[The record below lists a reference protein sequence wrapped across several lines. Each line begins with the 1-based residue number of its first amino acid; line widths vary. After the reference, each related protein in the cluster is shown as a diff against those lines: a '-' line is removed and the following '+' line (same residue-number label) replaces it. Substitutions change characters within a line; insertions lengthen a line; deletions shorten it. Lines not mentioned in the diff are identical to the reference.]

1 MEVIISIILGG
12 IGGAFVSAFIT
23 WRMLRE
29 DTARKLISDSLKIQ
43 ALEEAWILDGQN
55 YQKLSFSKNP
65 NLTENT
71 ADKNFIRKVE
81 LRFILDEAKWNS
93 PKDTYYGLI
102 GTRRAWIVRDNI
114 EKDRAYGS
122 GKPSD
127 YHPAIISSRAK
138 EELGGWIE
146 MVTSAKNGFMLSDNG
161 IETLRPLLGAISTED
176 RIDFFDKSD
185 TLTKNA
191 LKFLKWYNKKYNN
204 KCHSNNKN

>member
-12 IGGAFVSAFIT
+12 IGGAFFSALIT

-29 DTARKLISDSLKIQ
+29 DTVRKLISNSLKIQ

-65 NLTENT
+65 HLTENT

-102 GTRRAWIVRDNI
+102 GTRRVWIVRDTI
-114 EKDRAYGS
+114 EKDLAYVG
-122 GKPSD
+122 GKPLD
-127 YHPAIISSRAK
+127 YHPAIISSRAE
-138 EELGGWIE
+138 EELSGWIE
-146 MVTSAKNGFMLSDNG
+146 MVTSAKKGFMLSYNG
-161 IETLRPLLGAISTED
+161 IKMLKHLLGAISTED
-176 RIDFFDKSD
+176 RIDFFDKND

-191 LKFLKWYNKKYNN
+191 LKFLKWYNKKYK

>member
-12 IGGAFVSAFIT
+12 IGGAFFSALIT

-29 DTARKLISDSLKIQ
+29 DTVRKLISDSLKIQ
-43 ALEEAWILDGQN
+43 ALEEAWILDGPN

-65 NLTENT
+65 HLTENT

-93 PKDTYYGLI
+93 PKHTYYGLI
-102 GTRRAWIVRDNI
+102 GTRRVWIVRDNI
-114 EKDRAYGS
+114 EKDLAYVG
-122 GKPSD
+122 GKPLD

-146 MVTSAKNGFMLSDNG
+146 MVTSAKNGFMLSYNG
-161 IETLRPLLGAISTED
+161 IKKLNPLLRAISTED
-176 RIDFFDKSD
+176 RIDFFEKNN

-191 LKFLKWYNKKYNN
+191 LKFLKRYNKKYK
-204 KCHSNNKN
+204 KCHSNNKD